1 MSESSGRTQ
10 SDADDSAKPGE
21 TPAAAEPG
29 LLADFGRFLLANK
42 SWWLAPILLAIL
54 LIGLLVVLSDPG
66 PEPFVYPQM

>member
-1 MSESSGRTQ
+1 MTEASGRPQ
-10 SDADDSAKPGE
+10 SGE
-21 TPAAAEPG
+21 TLAAEEPG
-29 LLADFGRFLLANK
+29 LLADFGRFLLDNK